1 MTIKKIGFYLLIA
14 FLLMFLIK
22 SPGEA
27 AKVVQALSTA
37 AQQISTYALRI
48 ALYPEQSQTKEI

>member
-1 MTIKKIGFYLLIA
+1 MGLMTIKKLGFYLLIA

-27 AKVVQALSTA
+27 AKVVQALGENAGEWFSTA
-37 AQQISTYALRI
+37 SSAFLKFLSSLV
-48 ALYPEQSQTKEI
+48 